1 MTKIVKLSNI
11 YITPVSEGALRDR
24 SQSDL
29 DVIERAISIQAI
41 GLTNICKVFLAGP
54 EATHGCKY
62 VAIDGAGR
70 FSSLNLIHSIAM
82 DEVEPIDVD
91 GVLLDGHL
99 MEQPIYNGDV
109 EVVIDKNT
117 LSKSELLAMQFQ
129 NNFLGLKTQ
138 SKDGINALQ
147 LIWNDNPE
155 FTIEQL
161 AQYVNMKVSQIKK
174 LFKTVSL
181 PNYAR
186 EALTEGK
193 ISLNNAVLLTKLS
206 SMDDVILE
214 SIFDDS
220 LITKADG
227 NKGLTTAELA
237 QKISMLQ
244 QEQTD
249 RAAEAIASVITPTE
263 KVFIPKVKVMNK
275 GEIVKEL
282 EKAYS
287 LVKELS
293 EAGKDIRDASSSLE
307 TLKLIC
313 GIDPQSVEEQEVKY
327 NKDLEVAANLKR
339 AKAAN
344 RENRGIL
351 ASFWDL
357 IEVKKVLTIKEV
369 PESIRE
375 DYQKFSDE
383 LSDASNEP
391 G

>member
-1 MTKIVKLSNI
+1 MSKIVKLSSV

-41 GLTNICKVFLAGP
+41 GLTNICKVFPANP

-82 DEVEPIDVD
+82 GEVEPIDVD
-91 GVLLDGHL
+91 GVLLDGHY
-99 MEQPIYNGDV
+99 MEQQKYDGNV

-155 FTIEQL
+155 FTIEEL

-263 KVFIPKVKVMNK
+263 KVFVPKVKVMNK
-275 GEIVKEL
+275 GDIVKEL

-313 GIDPQSVEEQEVKY
+313 GIDPQSVEEQEIKY

-339 AKAAN
+339 AKAMN
-344 RENRGIL
+344 RENRSIL

-357 IEVKKVLTIKEV
+357 IEVKKVLTIEEV

-383 LSDASNEP
+383 LLKESK
-391 G
+391 